1 MIYKT
6 KEFARLTK
14 KESMSDKALVAACKE
29 IDSGLVDAH
38 LGGYLYKKRVASS
51 SGGKR
56 GGYRTIVGAVIHN
69 RYFFLYAF
77 AKNERAN
84 ISEKEKLA
92 LRELAEAFVEF
103 DENQLEQLIESG
115 ELIKIGEVDE

>member
-6 KEFARLTK
+6 REFARLTK
-14 KESMSDKALVAACKE
+14 KELISDKALVDACQEIAA
-29 IDSGLVDAH
+29 GLVDAH
-38 LGGYLYKKRVASS
+38 LGGYLYKKRVASQ

-56 GGYRTIVGAVIHN
+56 GGYRTLLGAVINN

-77 AKNERAN
+77 AKNVRAN
-84 ISEKEKLA
+84 VTEKEKLA
-92 LRELAEAFVEF
+92 LRELAEEF
-103 DENQLEQLIESG
+103 IQFDTSQLEQLIESG